1 MVIFLD
7 LLQKIIEKDKMLD
20 YEFDILETIDLVLQ
34 VGGHIDYL
42 YNLKFTH

>member
-7 LLQKIIEKDKMLD
+7 LLQKIIAKDKMLD

-42 YNLKFTH
+42 YNLNFTH